1 MGLSGP
7 AADLRRLA
15 QAEYRRVAQAEYHRV
30 ARSSFPGTP
39 PSTRIDALPWYYL
52 HDVSILHELTD
63 SLAEAPIT
71 DREVIEG
78 YRHDRAAWAKAG
90 EPLAL
95 VRPASTAEV
104 QVIARWSTRH
114 RVPLVPRGA
123 GSGISGGATA
133 SDGALV
139 VSFERM
145 QKIVEVD
152 SAAMLARVQPGVL
165 NAALKAAVAEH
176 GLWYPPDPSSYE
188 ISSIGGN
195 VATNAGGLCCVKYGV
210 TSDYVLGLEA
220 VLADG
225 SLVRTGGKSRKDVA
239 GYDLTRLLV
248 GSEGTLA
255 LITEVTVRLRRRPPP
270 ARTLV
275 ALFDTLEASG
285 AAVGQI
291 VRSVDASLLE
301 VMDRTSL
308 RAVERHARI
317 ELDTNAAA
325 MLIAQSDAAGHD
337 ELQRIAKLCA
347 AAGGRDIAV
356 AEDETESRLLLT
368 ARRLAYPA
376 LEKLGDVLVDDVAV
390 PISKLAEMFAR
401 IERIAAQSGAHV
413 ATVAHAGD
421 GNLHPLVV
429 FNRNDAEDQAR
440 ALAVFEQLMSEAL
453 ALGGTITGE
462 HGVGTLKRDYL
473 PKQLGDT
480 SIALQRRI
488 KLAFDPMG
496 LLNPG
501 KVL

>member
-1 MGLSGP
+1 M
-7 AADLRRLA
+7 
-15 QAEYRRVAQAEYHRV
+15 
-30 ARSSFPGTP
+30 SS
-39 PSTRIDALPWYYL
+39 
-52 HDVSILHELTD
+52 LHELAAI
-63 SLAEAPIT
+63 LGEGLIT
-71 DREVIEG
+71 DPEVVEG
-78 YRHDRAAWAKAG
+78 YRHDRAAWAVAG
-90 EPLAL
+90 QPLAL
-95 VRPASTAEV
+95 ARPASTEEV
-104 QVIARWSTRH
+104 QAIARWSTRH

-145 QKIVEVD
+145 AHIVEVD
-152 SAAMLARVQPGVL
+152 PAAMLARVQPGVL
-165 NAALKAAVAEH
+165 NAALKVAVEAH
-176 GLWYPPDPSSYE
+176 GLWYPPDPSSFE

-210 TSDYVLGLEA
+210 TADYVLGLEA

-225 SLVRTGGKSRKDVA
+225 TVVRTGGRSRKDVA

-275 ALFDTLEASG
+275 AMFDTLEASG
-285 AAVGQI
+285 EAVSAI
-291 VRSVDASLLE
+291 VRTVDASLLE
-301 VMDRTSL
+301 IMDRASL
-308 RAVERHARI
+308 RAVERYARL
-317 ELDTNAAA
+317 ELDTDAAA
-325 MLIAQSDAAGHD
+325 MLIAQSDAPSSA
-337 ELQRIAKLCA
+337 ELSRIAEACE
-347 AAGGRDIAV
+347 AAGGRGIAV
-356 AEDETESRLLLT
+356 AENETESRLLLT

-401 IERIAAQSGAHV
+401 IERLAARSGAQV
-413 ATVAHAGD
+413 VTVAHAGD

-429 FNRNDAEDQAR
+429 FDRSDAADEAR
-440 ALAVFEQLMSEAL
+440 ALAVFEELMQEAL

-462 HGVGTLKRDYL
+462 HGIGTLKRAYL
-473 PKQLGDT
+473 PRQLGADAL
-480 SIALQRRI
+480 ALQRRV
-488 KLAFDPMG
+488 KLAFDPLS

-501 KVL
+501 KVF

>member
-1 MGLSGP
+1 MSALNEL
-7 AADLRRLA
+7 AA
-15 QAEYRRVAQAEYHRV
+15 
-30 ARSSFPGTP
+30 
-39 PSTRIDALPWYYL
+39 
-52 HDVSILHELTD
+52 
-63 SLAEAPIT
+63 SLAEGLVT
-71 DREVIEG
+71 DRDVLEG
-78 YRHDRAAWAKAG
+78 YRRDRATWAQAG
-90 EPLAL
+90 QPLAL
-95 VRPASTAEV
+95 ARPQSTAEV
-104 QVIARWSTRH
+104 QAIARWSTRH

-133 SDGALV
+133 SDGALI

-145 QKIVEVD
+145 QQIVEVD
-152 SAAMLARVQPGVL
+152 PAAMLARVQPGVL
-165 NAALKAAVAEH
+165 NAALKTAVEPH
-176 GLWYPPDPSSYE
+176 GLWYPPDPSSFE

-210 TSDYVLGLEA
+210 TADYVLGLEA

-225 SLVRTGGKSRKDVA
+225 SVVRSGGKSRKDVA

-285 AAVGQI
+285 QAVGAI

-301 VMDRTSL
+301 IMDRASL
-308 RAVERHARI
+308 QAVERHAGI
-317 ELDTNAAA
+317 ELDSRAAA
-325 MLIAQSDAAGHD
+325 MLIAQSDAVGDA
-337 ELQRIAKLCA
+337 ELQRIAEACE
-347 AAGGRDIAV
+347 AAGGRDV
-356 AEDETESRLLLT
+356 MLAEDETESRLLLT

-401 IERIAAQSGAHV
+401 IERIAAQSGARI

-429 FNRNDAEDQAR
+429 FDRSDPDDEGR

-462 HGVGTLKRDYL
+462 HGVGTLKRGYL
-473 PKQLGDT
+473 PKQLGED
-480 SIALQRRI
+480 SMALQRRI
-488 KLAFDPMG
+488 KQAFDPLG

>member
-1 MGLSGP
+1 MSTLKELGDVLGDGL
-7 AADLRRLA
+7 
-15 QAEYRRVAQAEYHRV
+15 V
-30 ARSSFPGTP
+30 
-39 PSTRIDALPWYYL
+39 
-52 HDVSILHELTD
+52 
-63 SLAEAPIT
+63 T
-71 DREVIEG
+71 DRDVIEG
-78 YRHDRAAWAKAG
+78 YRRDRAAWANAG
-90 EPLAL
+90 QPLAL

-104 QVIARWSTRH
+104 QAVARWSTRH

-133 SDGALV
+133 SDGALI

-145 QKIVEVD
+145 QRLVEID
-152 SAAMLARVQPGVL
+152 PASMLARVQPGVL
-165 NAALKAAVAEH
+165 NGALKAAVAPH
-176 GLWYPPDPSSYE
+176 GLWYPPDPASYE

-225 SLVRTGGKSRKDVA
+225 TVVRTGGKSRKDVA

-275 ALFDTLEASG
+275 ASFETLEASG
-285 AAVGQI
+285 RAVNAI
-291 VRSVDASLLE
+291 VRSLDASLLE
-301 VMDRTSL
+301 IMDRASV
-308 RAVERHARI
+308 RAVERHARLG
-317 ELDTNAAA
+317 LDTDAAA
-325 MLIAQSDAAGHD
+325 MLIAQSDAADEG
-337 ELQRIAKLCA
+337 ELQRIAVACQ
-347 AAGGRDIAV
+347 AAGGRDITL
-356 AEDETESRLLLT
+356 AESETESRLLLT

-390 PISKLAEMFAR
+390 PISQLPEMFAR
-401 IERIAAQSGAHV
+401 IERIAATSGAQV
-413 ATVAHAGD
+413 VTIAHAGD

-429 FNRNDAEDQAR
+429 FDRHDPADETR
-440 ALAVFEQLMSEAL
+440 AVAVFEQLMSEAL
-453 ALGGTITGE
+453 VLGGTITGE
-462 HGVGTLKRDYL
+462 HGVGTLTRAYL
-473 PKQLGDT
+473 PTQLGAD
-480 SIALQRRI
+480 SLALQRRI
-488 KLAFDPMG
+488 KLAFDPLG

>member
-1 MGLSGP
+1 MPNLNELATILGEGL
-7 AADLRRLA
+7 
-15 QAEYRRVAQAEYHRV
+15 
-30 ARSSFPGTP
+30 
-39 PSTRIDALPWYYL
+39 
-52 HDVSILHELTD
+52 
-63 SLAEAPIT
+63 IT
-71 DREVIEG
+71 DREIVAA
-78 YRHDRAAWAKAG
+78 YARDRTAWSDPG

-95 VRPASTAEV
+95 ARPTSTTEV
-104 QVIARWSTRH
+104 QAIARWSTHH

-133 SDGALV
+133 SDGALI

-145 QKIVEVD
+145 QQIIEID
-152 SAAMLARVQPGVL
+152 PLAMLARVQPGL
-165 NAALKAAVAEH
+165 MNAALKSAVEPH
-176 GLWYPPDPSSYE
+176 GLWYPPDPSSFE

-210 TSDYVLGLEA
+210 TADYVLGLEA

-225 SLVRTGGKSRKDVA
+225 TVVRSGGKSRKDVA

-255 LITEVTVRLRRRPPP
+255 LITEITVRLRRRPPP

-275 ALFDTLEASG
+275 AMFDTLEASG
-285 AAVGQI
+285 EAVSAI

-301 VMDRTSL
+301 IMDRAAL
-308 RAVERHARI
+308 RAVENHARL
-317 ELDTNAAA
+317 ELDTDAAA
-325 MLIAQSDAAGHD
+325 MLIAQSDAADGG
-337 ELQRIAKLCA
+337 ELRRIVEACE
-347 AAGGRDIAV
+347 AAGGHGIAV
-356 AEDETESRLLLT
+356 AENETESRLLLT

-376 LEKLGDVLVDDVAV
+376 VEKLGDVLVDDVAV

-413 ATVAHAGD
+413 VTVAHAGD

-429 FNRNDAEDQAR
+429 FDRNDPRDQAR
-440 ALAVFEQLMSEAL
+440 ALAVFEEVMREAL

-462 HGVGTLKRDYL
+462 HGVGTLKRAYL
-473 PKQLGDT
+473 PKQLGEDAL
-480 SIALQRRI
+480 ALQRRI
-488 KLAFDPMG
+488 KLAFDPLG

>member
-1 MGLSGP
+1 VDDRKVGSMSSLQELAAILGEGL
-7 AADLRRLA
+7 
-15 QAEYRRVAQAEYHRV
+15 
-30 ARSSFPGTP
+30 
-39 PSTRIDALPWYYL
+39 
-52 HDVSILHELTD
+52 
-63 SLAEAPIT
+63 IT
-71 DREVIEG
+71 DREVIDG
-78 YRHDRAAWAKAG
+78 YRRDRTAWAEPG

-95 VRPASTAEV
+95 VRPTSTAEV
-104 QVIARWSTRH
+104 QAIARWSTRH

-133 SDGALV
+133 SDGALI

-145 QKIVEVD
+145 QQIIEVD
-152 SAAMLARVQPGVL
+152 PAAMLARVQPGAI
-165 NAALKAAVAEH
+165 NAALKVAVEAH

-210 TSDYVLGLEA
+210 TADYVLGLEA

-225 SLVRTGGKSRKDVA
+225 TVVRSGGKSRKDVA

-275 ALFDTLEASG
+275 ATFDTLEASG
-285 AAVGQI
+285 QAVSAI

-301 VMDRTSL
+301 IMDRASL
-308 RAVERHARI
+308 RAVERYARL
-317 ELDTNAAA
+317 ELDTEAAA
-325 MLIAQSDAAGHD
+325 MLIAQSDAVDGA
-337 ELQRIAKLCA
+337 ELRQIAAACE
-347 AAGGRDIAV
+347 AAGGHGIAM
-356 AEDETESRLLLT
+356 AENETESRLLLT

-401 IERIAAQSGAHV
+401 IERIAAQSGAQV

-429 FNRNDAEDQAR
+429 FDRNDAGDEPR

-462 HGVGTLKRDYL
+462 HGVGTLKRAYL
-473 PKQLGDT
+473 PRQLGEDAL
-480 SIALQRRI
+480 ALQRRI
-488 KLAFDPMG
+488 KLAFDPLG

-501 KVL
+501 KVF

>member
-1 MGLSGP
+1 MFSLNELAAILGEGL
-7 AADLRRLA
+7 
-15 QAEYRRVAQAEYHRV
+15 
-30 ARSSFPGTP
+30 
-39 PSTRIDALPWYYL
+39 
-52 HDVSILHELTD
+52 
-63 SLAEAPIT
+63 IT

-78 YRHDRAAWAKAG
+78 YRRDRATWAAAG
-90 EPLAL
+90 QPLAL
-95 VRPASTAEV
+95 VRPMSTAEV
-104 QVIARWSTRH
+104 QSIARWATCH

-133 SDGALV
+133 SDGALI

-145 QKIVEVD
+145 QRILEVD
-152 SAAMLARVQPGVL
+152 PAAMLARAQPGVL
-165 NAALKAAVAEH
+165 NATLKVAAEAH

-210 TSDYVLGLEA
+210 TADYVLGLEA

-275 ALFDTLEASG
+275 AVFDTLESSG
-285 AAVGQI
+285 QAVSAI

-301 VMDRTSL
+301 IMDRAAL
-308 RAVERHARI
+308 RAVERHARLG
-317 ELDTNAAA
+317 LDADAAA
-325 MLIAQSDAAGHD
+325 MLIAQSDATDDAD
-337 ELQRIAKLCA
+337 LRRIAAACE
-347 AAGGRDIAV
+347 AAGGHGIAV
-356 AEDETESRLLLT
+356 AENETESRLLLT

-376 LEKLGDVLVDDVAV
+376 IEKLGDVLVDDVAV
-390 PISKLAEMFAR
+390 PISRLAEMFGR
-401 IERIAAQSGAHV
+401 IERIAAHSGAQV
-413 ATVAHAGD
+413 VTVAHAGD

-429 FNRNDAEDQAR
+429 FDRNDPRDEAR
-440 ALAVFEQLMSEAL
+440 ALSVFEQLMSEAL

-462 HGVGTLKRDYL
+462 HGVGTLKRAYL
-473 PKQLGDT
+473 PRQLGEDAL
-480 SIALQRRI
+480 SLQRRI
-488 KLAFDPMG
+488 KLAFDPLG

>member
-1 MGLSGP
+1 MTSLSELAAVLGTGL
-7 AADLRRLA
+7 
-15 QAEYRRVAQAEYHRV
+15 V
-30 ARSSFPGTP
+30 
-39 PSTRIDALPWYYL
+39 
-52 HDVSILHELTD
+52 TD
-63 SLAEAPIT
+63 PEI
-71 DREVIEG
+71 IEG
-78 YRHDRAAWAKAG
+78 YRHDRAPWAKAG
-90 EPLAL
+90 VPLAL
-95 VRPASTAEV
+95 VRPTSTAEV
-104 QVIARWSTRH
+104 QAIARWSSRH
-114 RVPLVPRGA
+114 RVPMVPRGA

-133 SDGALV
+133 SDGALI
-139 VSFERM
+139 VSFDQM

-165 NAALKAAVAEH
+165 NAALKAAVEPE

-210 TSDYVLGLEA
+210 TADYVLGLEA

-225 SLVRTGGKSRKDVA
+225 SVVRTGSKSRKDVA
-239 GYDLTRLLV
+239 GYDLTHLLV

-275 ALFDTLEASG
+275 AVFDTLEASG
-285 AAVGQI
+285 AAVGAI

-301 VMDRTSL
+301 IMDRATL
-308 RAVERHARI
+308 RAIERHARL
-317 ELDTNAAA
+317 ELDTEAAA
-325 MLIAQSDAAGHD
+325 MLIAQSDAPGGV
-337 ELQRIAKLCA
+337 ELQRIASACE
-347 AAGGRDIAV
+347 AAGGHGIAS
-356 AEDETESRLLLT
+356 AEDETESRLLLN

-376 LEKLGDVLVDDVAV
+376 LEKLGDILVDDVAV
-390 PISKLAEMFAR
+390 PVSKLAEMFAH
-401 IERIAAQSGAHV
+401 IELTAARSGAQI

-429 FNRNDAEDQAR
+429 FDRNDPRDEAR
-440 ALAVFEQLMSEAL
+440 AVAVIDQIMSQAL

-462 HGVGTLKRDYL
+462 HGVGTIKRAYLK
-473 PKQLGDT
+473 KQLGEEVL
-480 SIALQRRI
+480 ALQQRI
-488 KLAFDPMG
+488 KLAFDPFG

>member
-1 MGLSGP
+1 MSNLSEL
-7 AADLRRLA
+7 ADVLG
-15 QAEYRRVAQAEYHRV
+15 EG
-30 ARSSFPGTP
+30 FT
-39 PSTRIDALPWYYL
+39 
-52 HDVSILHELTD
+52 
-63 SLAEAPIT
+63 T

-78 YRHDRAAWAKAG
+78 YRRDRTAWAEIG

-95 VRPASTAEV
+95 VRPMSTAEV
-104 QVIARWSTRH
+104 QAIARWSSRH

-133 SDGALV
+133 SDGALI

-145 QKIVEVD
+145 QQIVEID
-152 SAAMLARVQPGVL
+152 EAAMLARVQPGVM
-165 NAALKAAVAEH
+165 NAALKAAVDAR

-210 TSDYVLGLEA
+210 TADYVLGLEA

-225 SLVRTGGKSRKDVA
+225 TVVRSGGKSRKDVA

-275 ALFDTLEASG
+275 AMFDTLEASG
-285 AAVGQI
+285 EAVSAI

-301 VMDRTSL
+301 IMDRAAL
-308 RAVERHARI
+308 RAVESHARL
-317 ELDTNAAA
+317 ELDTEAAA
-325 MLIAQSDAAGHD
+325 MLIAQSDAPDGA
-337 ELQRIAKLCA
+337 ELRRIAEACEA
-347 AAGGRDIAV
+347 QGGHGIAV
-356 AEDETESRLLLT
+356 AENETESRLLLT

-376 LEKLGDVLVDDVAV
+376 VEKLGDVLVDDVAV

-401 IERIAAQSGAHV
+401 IERIATRSGARV
-413 ATVAHAGD
+413 VTVAHAGD

-429 FNRNDAEDQAR
+429 FDRNDPTDEAR
-440 ALAVFEQLMSEAL
+440 ALTVFDELMREAL
-453 ALGGTITGE
+453 SLGGTITGE
-462 HGVGTLKRDYL
+462 HGVGTLKRGYL
-473 PKQLGDT
+473 QKQLGEDAL
-480 SIALQRRI
+480 ALQRRI
-488 KLAFDPMG
+488 KLAFDPLG